1 MPAHQSVPLA
11 QTAEPIP
18 SCESSDA
25 ERLGVQTATTETP
38 LESSKLSRRA
48 LVQLTLSVED
58 AGDRSTHTTTE
69 QHRPAEQEAEPMA
82 EAKDAKKK
90 RRMFSAPLLRRSAT
104 ASSAAASA
112 ASRIKSNFSTDKLTK
127 LPTSLKRSTTSSG
140 SATASTSARAADA
153 AGTREDKANGDRA
166 PTIPALK
173 RASTDS
179 KPREAKA
186 TPSHPHTRKFGIP
199 SLMRVRTSSKEKEQV
214 KPPPSPAF
222 SASNCPL
229 DSPEPQSMPNT
240 TADSAPNSKVLP
252 PLPPPHK
259 PSSSTAS
266 RFVSRMPLMLK
277 RVVSSSHTANTSST
291 QSVPHTTLDTSA
303 SSTPRDDFLEDNE
316 LEENER
322 RSLLLMLQVPE
333 TQRRSQLPL
342 MAASQTW

>member
-1 MPAHQSVPLA
+1 MLTHQNVLLA
-11 QTAEPIP
+11 QTAEPIH

-38 LESSKLSRRA
+38 QEPSKLSRRA

-58 AGDRSTHTTTE
+58 AGDRSTHTTTG

-104 ASSAAASA
+104 ASSAAAASA
-112 ASRIKSNFSTDKLTK
+112 ASRIKSNFSTDKLAM

-153 AGTREDKANGDRA
+153 AGTRKDKANGDRA

-179 KPREAKA
+179 KPREPKA
-186 TPSHPHTRKFGIP
+186 APSHPHTRKFGIP
-199 SLMRVRTSSKEKEQV
+199 SLMRVRTSSKEKEHV

-229 DSPEPQSMPNT
+229 DSPEPQSIPNT
-240 TADSAPNSKVLP
+240 TAGSAPNSKALP
-252 PLPPPHK
+252 PLPPHK

-266 RFVSRMPLMLK
+266 RFVSRMPSMLK
-277 RVVSSSHTANTSST
+277 RVVSSSHAANTAST
-291 QSVPHTTLDTSA
+291 QSVPHTTPDTSA
-303 SSTPRDDFLEDNE
+303 SSTPRGDFPEDNE